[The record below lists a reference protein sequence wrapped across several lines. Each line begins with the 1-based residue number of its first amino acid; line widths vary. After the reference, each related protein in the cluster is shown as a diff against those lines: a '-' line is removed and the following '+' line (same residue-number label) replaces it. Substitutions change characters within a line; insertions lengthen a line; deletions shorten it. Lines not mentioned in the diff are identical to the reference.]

1 MTKDFNLIDEEW
13 IPVVGEGRVSLKRI
27 FSDENLFR
35 LSGTPLEK
43 IALLKFLQ
51 AISQAAGT
59 PLTTED
65 WRTLGED
72 LPSFGKRCIDY
83 LERHCEEFNL
93 YGEKPFLQ
101 MALPQIKKAK
111 TYGLSERYPFVASG
125 NNVVVR
131 QSQLPY
137 RIDDGEKALLLLT
150 LMSCDLGGKRHDN
163 KVVLARNYEK
173 KSAHAG
179 PAIGLE
185 GTLHSFCLGNSILE
199 TVWLNTFTQEEINK
213 VPQWPKGLGIAPW
226 EKMPET
232 ENDAIANNLKKSLMG
247 RLVPMCRFCF
257 LEEDEIHVTEGLFH
271 GKVMDGV
278 FDPSHL
284 LRYNKEKDTK
294 FLTKANPK
302 QRPWREL
309 TAILSFLDAN
319 KSRSTVCQQVQ
330 FACRK
335 LANAS
340 RERVCVW
347 SGGVQVSSNSG
358 EQKVSGSNDFIES
371 ETIVELTETWYQD
384 FLLEMNLLEKQA
396 KYLQNS
402 IENYFAMLESFVSE
416 STQGDTSP
424 NGEGTAV
431 FKRKAGQ
438 LSNQKAEAAMLNFW
452 QHCERYQQEIVDN
465 CEESEEKRKTRKKIV
480 SIMKSV
486 FNSACPRDTSQQLRA
501 WAATQPRFGKYL
513 ES

>member
-13 IPVVGEGRVSLKRI
+13 IPVVDEGRVSLKRI
-27 FSDENLFR
+27 FSDESLFR

-43 IALLKFLQ
+43 IALLKFFQ
-51 AISQAAGT
+51 AISQLAGT

-65 WRTLGED
+65 WRVLGED
-72 LPSFGKRCIDY
+72 IPSFGRRCIDY
-83 LERHCEEFNL
+83 LERHREEFNL

-101 MALPQIKKAK
+101 MALPQVKKAK

-131 QSQLPY
+131 QSQLPHS
-137 RIDDGEKALLLLT
+137 IDDGEKALLLLT

-179 PAIGLE
+179 SAIGDW
-185 GTLHSFCLGNSILE
+185 GALHSFCLGKSILE
-199 TVWLNTFTQEEINK
+199 TIWLNTFTQEEINELK
-213 VPQWPKGLGIAPW
+213 QCPKGLGIVPW
-226 EKMPET
+226 EQMPRT
-232 ENDAIANNLKKSLMG
+232 ENDAIAKNLKGSLMG

-257 LEEDEIHVTEGLFH
+257 LEGDEIHVTEGLFH
-271 GKVMDGV
+271 GKVIDGV

-284 LRYNKEKDTK
+284 LRHNKEKDTR
-294 FLTKANPK
+294 FLTKADSER
-302 QRPWREL
+302 RPWREL
-309 TAILSFLDAN
+309 TAILSFLDATQRRN
-319 KSRSTVCQQVQ
+319 TVCQQVQ
-330 FACRK
+330 FASRK
-335 LANAS
+335 LTNAS

-371 ETIVELTETWYQD
+371 ETIVELTEKWYRK
-384 FLLEMNLLEKQA
+384 FLLEMDLLQNQTI
-396 KYLQNS
+396 YLQSS
-402 IENYFAMLESFVSE
+402 IESYFAMLESFVSE
-416 STQGDTSP
+416 STQGDMSL
-424 NGEGTAV
+424 NRDGTTGFNRNV
-431 FKRKAGQ
+431 GQ
-438 LSNQKAEAAMLNFW
+438 LSKQKANAAMKIFW
-452 QHCERYQQEIVDN
+452 QSCERYQQEIVDN
-465 CEESEEKRKTRKKIV
+465 CGEPEEMRKTRKKIV
-480 SIMKSV
+480 SIMRSV
-486 FNSACPRDTSQQLRA
+486 FNNACPRDTSQQLRA